1 MQIINKKI
9 MYRTLISLFAVFFA
23 AATLSAD
30 EVSEIRA
37 MTKEKVDLVIQTLK
51 DTSLSKK
58 EKKEGIL
65 KTIDG
70 LFDFNLM
77 ARLSL
82 GKENWKPL
90 SKSKRKEFSKLFV
103 ERLKQS
109 YLDKLD
115 LYTDEEVVVGEAK
128 QTKKNRVEVL
138 TFLVSKDDKKEM
150 TYKLYKSKKK
160 GWLVYDVD
168 VLGVSIVATYRSQFS
183 GILKKGSMEQL
194 LERMRSTGE
203 LGHDAKT
210 FLRQNYFKLSQNYFA
225 FNAGLHCSIRL
236 SSTLFGN

>member
-30 EVSEIRA
+30 EVSEIQA

-82 GKENWKPL
+82 GKENWKPM

-128 QTKKNRVEVL
+128 LTKKNRVEVL
-138 TFLVSKDDKKEM
+138 TYLITKDDKKEM

-160 GWLVYDVD
+160 RWMVYDVD
-168 VLGVSIVATYRSQFS
+168 VLGVSIVQTYRSQFS
-183 GILKKGSMEQL
+183 GILKKESMEQL
-194 LERMRSTGE
+194 MERMRSSGE
-203 LGHDAKT
+203 LG
-210 FLRQNYFKLSQNYFA
+210 S
-225 FNAGLHCSIRL
+225 
-236 SSTLFGN
+236 

>member
-37 MTKEKVDLVIQTLK
+37 MTKEKVDLIIHTLK

-160 GWLVYDVD
+160 GWLVYDVV

-203 LGHDAKT
+203 LG
-210 FLRQNYFKLSQNYFA
+210 S
-225 FNAGLHCSIRL
+225 
-236 SSTLFGN
+236 

>member
-30 EVSEIRA
+30 EVNEIRA

-82 GKENWKPL
+82 GKEKWKPL

-160 GWLVYDVD
+160 GWLVYDVV

-203 LGHDAKT
+203 L
-210 FLRQNYFKLSQNYFA
+210 RS
-225 FNAGLHCSIRL
+225 
-236 SSTLFGN
+236 

>member
-9 MYRTLISLFAVFFA
+9 MYRILISLFAVFFA

-30 EVSEIRA
+30 EVSEIQA

-128 QTKKNRVEVL
+128 LTKKNRVEVL
-138 TFLVSKDDKKEM
+138 TYLITKDDKKEM

-160 GWLVYDVD
+160 RWMVYDVD
-168 VLGVSIVATYRSQFS
+168 VLGVSIVQTYRSQFS
-183 GILKKGSMEQL
+183 GILKKESMEQL
-194 LERMRSTGE
+194 MERMRSSGE
-203 LGHDAKT
+203 LG
-210 FLRQNYFKLSQNYFA
+210 S
-225 FNAGLHCSIRL
+225 
-236 SSTLFGN
+236 

>member
-1 MQIINKKI
+1 MHIINKKI

-23 AATLSAD
+23 AASLSAD
-30 EVSEIRA
+30 EGSEIQA

-51 DTSLSKK
+51 DKSLSKK
-58 EKKEGIL
+58 GKKEGIL

-82 GKENWKPL
+82 GKKDWKAL
-90 SKSKRKEFSKLFV
+90 SKAKRKEFSMLFV

-128 QTKKNRVEVL
+128 LTKKNRVEVL
-138 TFLVSKDDKKEM
+138 TYLITKDDKKEM
-150 TYKLYKSKKK
+150 TYKLYKSKNKR
-160 GWLVYDVD
+160 WMVYDVD
-168 VLGVSIVATYRSQFS
+168 VLGVSIVQTYRSQFS
-183 GILKKGSMEQL
+183 GILKKESMEQL
-194 LERMRSTGE
+194 MERMRSSGE
-203 LGHDAKT
+203 LG
-210 FLRQNYFKLSQNYFA
+210 S
-225 FNAGLHCSIRL
+225 
-236 SSTLFGN
+236 

>member
-9 MYRTLISLFAVFFA
+9 MYRTLICLFAVFFT

-30 EVSEIRA
+30 EVSEIQA

-90 SKSKRKEFSKLFV
+90 SKFKRKEFSKLFV

-128 QTKKNRVEVL
+128 QIKKNRVEVL

-183 GILKKGSMEQL
+183 GILKKESMEQL
-194 LERMRSTGE
+194 MERMRSSGE
-203 LGHDAKT
+203 LG
-210 FLRQNYFKLSQNYFA
+210 S
-225 FNAGLHCSIRL
+225 
-236 SSTLFGN
+236 

>member
-1 MQIINKKI
+1 MKIINKKI
-9 MYRTLISLFAVFFA
+9 MYQTLISLFAVFFA
-23 AATLSAD
+23 AATLYAD
-30 EVSEIRA
+30 EVSEIQA

-65 KTIDG
+65 KTIDD

-82 GKENWKPL
+82 GKKDWKAL
-90 SKSKRKEFSKLFV
+90 SKAERKEFSMLFV

-128 QTKKNRVEVL
+128 LTKKNRVEVL
-138 TFLVSKDDKKEM
+138 TYLITKDDKKEM

-160 GWLVYDVD
+160 GWMVYDVD
-168 VLGVSIVATYRSQFS
+168 VLGVSIVQTYRSQFS
-183 GILKKGSMEQL
+183 GILKKESMEHL
-194 LERMRSTGE
+194 MERMRSSGE
-203 LGHDAKT
+203 LG
-210 FLRQNYFKLSQNYFA
+210 S
-225 FNAGLHCSIRL
+225 
-236 SSTLFGN
+236 

>member
-9 MYRTLISLFAVFFA
+9 MYRTLISLFAIFFA
-23 AATLSAD
+23 AASLSAD
-30 EVSEIRA
+30 EVSEIQA

-82 GKENWKPL
+82 GKKNWKAL
-90 SKSKRKEFSKLFV
+90 SKAKRKEFSMLFV

-128 QTKKNRVEVL
+128 LTKKNRVEVL
-138 TFLVSKDDKKEM
+138 TYLITKDDKKEM

-160 GWLVYDVD
+160 RWMVYDVD
-168 VLGVSIVATYRSQFS
+168 VLGVSIVQTYRSQFS
-183 GILKKGSMEQL
+183 GILKKESMEQL
-194 LERMRSTGE
+194 MERMRSSGE
-203 LGHDAKT
+203 LG
-210 FLRQNYFKLSQNYFA
+210 S
-225 FNAGLHCSIRL
+225 
-236 SSTLFGN
+236 

>member
-30 EVSEIRA
+30 EVSEIQA

-82 GKENWKPL
+82 GKEKWKPL

-203 LGHDAKT
+203 LG
-210 FLRQNYFKLSQNYFA
+210 S
-225 FNAGLHCSIRL
+225 
-236 SSTLFGN
+236 

>member
-9 MYRTLISLFAVFFA
+9 MYRTLIPLFAVFFA

-30 EVSEIRA
+30 EVSEIQV

-82 GKENWKPL
+82 GKKNWKAL
-90 SKSKRKEFSKLFV
+90 SKAKRKEFSMLFV

-128 QTKKNRVEVL
+128 LTKKNRVEVL
-138 TFLVSKDDKKEM
+138 TYLITKDDKKEM

-160 GWLVYDVD
+160 RWMVYDVD
-168 VLGVSIVATYRSQFS
+168 VLGVSIVQTYRSQFS
-183 GILKKGSMEQL
+183 GILKKESMEQL
-194 LERMRSTGE
+194 MERMRSSGE
-203 LGHDAKT
+203 LG
-210 FLRQNYFKLSQNYFA
+210 S
-225 FNAGLHCSIRL
+225 
-236 SSTLFGN
+236 

>member
-30 EVSEIRA
+30 EVNEIRA

-65 KTIDG
+65 KTMDG

-160 GWLVYDVD
+160 GWLVYDVV

-203 LGHDAKT
+203 LG
-210 FLRQNYFKLSQNYFA
+210 S
-225 FNAGLHCSIRL
+225 
-236 SSTLFGN
+236 

>member
-1 MQIINKKI
+1 MQIIIKKI

-30 EVSEIRA
+30 EVNEIRA

-160 GWLVYDVD
+160 GWLVYDVV

-203 LGHDAKT
+203 L
-210 FLRQNYFKLSQNYFA
+210 RS
-225 FNAGLHCSIRL
+225 
-236 SSTLFGN
+236 

>member
-30 EVSEIRA
+30 EVNEIRA

-138 TFLVSKDDKKEM
+138 TFLISKDDKKEM

-160 GWLVYDVD
+160 GWLVYDVV

-203 LGHDAKT
+203 L
-210 FLRQNYFKLSQNYFA
+210 RS
-225 FNAGLHCSIRL
+225 
-236 SSTLFGN
+236 